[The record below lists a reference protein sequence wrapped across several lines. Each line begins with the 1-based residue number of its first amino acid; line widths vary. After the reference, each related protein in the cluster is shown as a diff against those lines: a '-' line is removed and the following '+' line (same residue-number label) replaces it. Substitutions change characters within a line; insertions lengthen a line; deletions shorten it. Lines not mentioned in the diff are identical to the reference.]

1 MLAIVINESHVCRLR
16 SSIPDVILLYLMKL
30 LPMLNRSL
38 LCYILLMGAVCT
50 AQVAQDG
57 YIPVE
62 EGVRV
67 PSTWGVSWPYA
78 GGYAQVLIQDGKFTL
93 VFLDADRKLRRV
105 NDIELALIHARQVG
119 HKGLFS
125 PFHLHRSSNGLY
137 FQNQRHV
144 YEPHHYDVKVDL
156 RKIVG
161 NKHRFRMKRS
171 EKRSD
176 LRNVKDSLEVKRLDQ
191 RDWTVGQ

>member
-1 MLAIVINESHVCRLR
+1 MIVIHESQLQRLG
-16 SSIPDVILLYLMKL
+16 SSILDAILLYLMKL
-30 LPMLNRSL
+30 LPLLNRSL
-38 LCYILLMGAVCT
+38 LCYFLLLGAVCT
-50 AQVAQDG
+50 AQVAQEG

-105 NDIELALIHARQVG
+105 NNIELALVHARQVG
-119 HKGLFS
+119 DKGLFS
-125 PFHLHRSSNGLY
+125 PFHLQRSSNGLY

-191 RDWTVGQ
+191 RDWSESQ

>member
-1 MLAIVINESHVCRLR
+1 
-16 SSIPDVILLYLMKL
+16 MKL
-30 LPMLNRSL
+30 LPMFKQSL
-38 LCYILLMGAVCT
+38 LCYLLFVGAICS
-50 AQVAQDG
+50 AQVTPDG

-62 EGVRV
+62 EGIRV

-78 GGYAQVLIQDGKFTL
+78 GGYAQVIIQDGKFTL
-93 VFLDADRKLRRV
+93 FFLDADRKLRRV
-105 NDIELALIHARQVG
+105 NDIELALVHARQVG
-119 HKGLFS
+119 NKGLFS
-125 PFHLHRSSNGLY
+125 PFHLQRSSNGLY

-144 YEPHHYDVKVDL
+144 YEPHQYDVKVDL

-191 RDWTVGQ
+191 RDWPVGQ

>member
-1 MLAIVINESHVCRLR
+1 LAIVINESHLQRLG
-16 SSIPDVILLYLMKL
+16 SSIQDAILLYLMKL
-30 LPMLNRSL
+30 PPLLNRSL
-38 LCYILLMGAVCT
+38 LCYFLLLGAVCT
-50 AQVAQDG
+50 AQVAKDG

-67 PSTWGVSWPYA
+67 PSTWGASWSYD
-78 GGYAQVLIQDGKFTL
+78 GGYVQVLIQDGKFTL

-105 NDIELALIHARQVG
+105 NNIELALVHARQVG
-119 HKGLFS
+119 NKGLYS
-125 PFHLHRSSNGLY
+125 PFHLQRSSNGLY

-176 LRNVKDSLEVKRLDQ
+176 LRNVKDSLDVKRLDQ
-191 RDWTVGQ
+191 RDWSEGQ